1 MALLS
6 RNPFP
11 EPTLSTFTS
20 LVFPFRR
27 LAKTSRIRVSGAW
40 FWAHPGYSRLTGG
53 QHHERQLPRN
63 ATPGDGLSAA
73 QEAALAALLAGHTVT
88 PTQAAGVDKT
98 TVYRWLRDPY
108 CPGIR
113 QAVRAQLLT
122 LADQAVDC
130 LEGTLALGDS
140 KAALA
145 HLKGPDLF
153 HGPGR

>member
-1 MALLS
+1 
-6 RNPFP
+6 
-11 EPTLSTFTS
+11 
-20 LVFPFRR
+20 
-27 LAKTSRIRVSGAW
+27 
-40 FWAHPGYSRLTGG
+40 
-53 QHHERQLPRN
+53 
-63 ATPGDGLSAA
+63 
-73 QEAALAALLAGHTVT
+73 
-88 PTQAAGVDKT
+88 VDKT
-98 TVYRWLRDPY
+98 TVYRWLRDLY

-122 LADQAVDC
+122 LADQALDC